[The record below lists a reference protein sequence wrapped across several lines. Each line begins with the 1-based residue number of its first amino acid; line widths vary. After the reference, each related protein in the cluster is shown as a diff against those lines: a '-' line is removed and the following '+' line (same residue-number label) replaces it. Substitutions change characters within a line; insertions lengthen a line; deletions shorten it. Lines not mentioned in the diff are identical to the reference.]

1 MHSIEIATKML
12 VDYLEKETLCIRLY
26 GFADVG
32 PKKPKA
38 VKPAVKKQ
46 VNVSQEN
53 SSFLDSSTAS
63 DSFNSRHA
71 QNISGIVVSDHQKPV
86 KHNPNP

>member
-46 VNVSQEN
+46 VNISQEN
-53 SSFLDSSTAS
+53 SSF
-63 DSFNSRHA
+63 
-71 QNISGIVVSDHQKPV
+71 
-86 KHNPNP
+86 